1 VLQCVSSLTFSIY
14 RSVLQ
19 CAAVRCRVL
28 KSVTV
33 HSMAHFFCFPH
44 SFYAR
49 LMTVCANTHTHTHT
63 HVHTQGH
70 MRPSRDAP
78 SSTHN
83 DPTSVQSLLFNE
95 TSSCLSFHLY
105 KTCPAHLGQV
115 THTNVMFHIYASSPT
130 RLSQVQHFTLNPKM
144 FRV

>member
-1 VLQCVSSLTFSIY
+1 MLQCVSSLTFSIY

-19 CAAVRCRVL
+19 CVAVRCSVL
-28 KSVTV
+28 QCVTV
-33 HSMAHFFCFPH
+33 HSIAHFFCFPH

-70 MRPSRDAP
+70 MWQSQDAP

-83 DPTSVQSLLFNE
+83 NPTSVESLPFNE
-95 TSSCLSFHLY
+95 TSSCPSFHLY
-105 KTCPAHLGQV
+105 KSCHARMGQV
-115 THTNVMFHIYASSPT
+115 THAYVMFHMHESSQT
-130 RLSQVQHFTLNPKM
+130 RLSQVKHA
-144 FRV
+144 